1 MTKASWICQRKG
13 CRQTQDLT
21 NCIKIDIQF
30 LVGGFNHLE
39 KYESQWEGLSH
50 IPYIMENSKCSKPP
64 TRFVDTIHMT
74 MTGSRC
80 SLATCNILLILL
92 DTLVSSCNI
101 RKIRLQYW
109 PPCSG
114 PMQPCAGRARG
125 RSCRESHALHCGFAH
140 FHDLKRYLSACL
152 RT

>member
-39 KYESQWEGLSH
+39 KYESQWERI
-50 IPYIMENSKCSKPP
+50 IPYIMENKKCSKPP
-64 TRFVDTIHMT
+64 TRIVYTIHMT

-92 DTLVSSCNI
+92 DSLVSSRNI
-101 RKIRLQYW
+101 RNSPPILATVFRANAAMCWARLE
-109 PPCSG
+109 G
-114 PMQPCAGRARG
+114 
-125 RSCRESHALHCGFAH
+125 HAEKKALYAPWLRVPLVASNLHLTSL
-140 FHDLKRYLSACL
+140 DI
-152 RT
+152 T